1 MDNNLS
7 VMVRF
12 AELSTKGKNIKD
24 FIKKLGNNLKEALK
38 DYKELTYN
46 IRHDHIYIHLN
57 GVPFESVRF
66 AIEHTPGLLSYS
78 LVESLPKDIEVIK
91 KRAKAML
98 HPSR

>member
-1 MDNNLS
+1 MLEIEKARYYNGLS
-7 VMVRF
+7 DTMKYK
-12 AELSTKGKNIKD
+12 AY
-24 FIKKLGNNLKEALK
+24 LKEALK

-78 LVESLPKDIEVIK
+78 LVESLPKDIEVIT
-91 KRAKAML
+91 
-98 HPSR
+98 PSV

>member
-38 DYKELTYN
+38 D
-46 IRHDHIYIHLN
+46 
-57 GVPFESVRF
+57 
-66 AIEHTPGLLSYS
+66 
-78 LVESLPKDIEVIK
+78 
-91 KRAKAML
+91 
-98 HPSR
+98 